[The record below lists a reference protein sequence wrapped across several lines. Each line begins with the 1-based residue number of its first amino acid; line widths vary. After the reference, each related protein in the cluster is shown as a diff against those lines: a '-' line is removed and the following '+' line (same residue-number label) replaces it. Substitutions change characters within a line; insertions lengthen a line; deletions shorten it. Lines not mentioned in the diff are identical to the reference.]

1 MAVLG
6 HFRPRYGSNPK
17 QGRLSEAEEGKGMG
31 SPGTCLILLGGAMAL
46 VFTWEQTWESME
58 CGSRSPELGSGPS
71 LVYLLCGL
79 QQAPSPPWHPDSQL

>member
-1 MAVLG
+1 
-6 HFRPRYGSNPK
+6 
-17 QGRLSEAEEGKGMG
+17 
-31 SPGTCLILLGGAMAL
+31 MAL